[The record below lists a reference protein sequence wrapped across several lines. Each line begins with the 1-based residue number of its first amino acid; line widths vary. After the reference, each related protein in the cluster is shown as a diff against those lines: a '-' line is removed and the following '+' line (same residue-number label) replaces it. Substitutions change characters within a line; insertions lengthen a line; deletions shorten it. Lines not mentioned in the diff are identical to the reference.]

1 MALDSTRSRK
11 VRLTAGRRRNSTH
24 SMRPEQFRVIS
35 GSRQRANMRSN
46 QYLCTIERN
55 QNGKY
60 NVRIRAQFGSG
71 GSQGWV
77 LPLYFLASSFNAAMK
92 KLEES
97 LQLLQK
103 SEEKL
108 RFWTVDRTDDPN
120 LAGDLLQDFGL
131 RVDRRRDFP
140 RRTGEIAVPR
150 ERPVPAA
157 VLAPL
162 RRILADA
169 VAQERVPLVAGD

>member
-1 MALDSTRSRK
+1 
-11 VRLTAGRRRNSTH
+11 
-24 SMRPEQFRVIS
+24 
-35 GSRQRANMRSN
+35 MRSN
-46 QYLCTIERN
+46 QYRCTVERN

-60 NVRIRAQFGSG
+60 NVRIRAQFGG
-71 GSQGWV
+71 GPQAWG

-108 RFWTVDRTDDPN
+108 RFWAVERTDDPN
-120 LAGDLLQDFGL
+120 LADDLLQEFGL

-169 VAQERVPLVAGD
+169 VAQERLSLAAGD

>member
-1 MALDSTRSRK
+1 MPLDSSKAGKLRVVASRTRNHRQSGTPRTLEVVRGRK
-11 VRLTAGRRRNSTH
+11 QKV
-24 SMRPEQFRVIS
+24 SMRT
-35 GSRQRANMRSN
+35 N
-46 QYLCTIERN
+46 QYRCTIERN

-60 NVRIRAQFGSG
+60 NVRIRAQFGG
-71 GSQGWV
+71 PQVWV
-77 LPLYFLASSFNAAMK
+77 LPVYFLASSFSAAMK

-103 SEEKL
+103 TEEKL
-108 RFWTVDRTDDPN
+108 RFWAVERTDDPN

-131 RVDRRRDFP
+131 RLDRRRDFP
-140 RRTGEIAVPR
+140 RRLGEIAVPR
-150 ERPVPAA
+150 ERPVSAA

-169 VAQERVPLVAGD
+169 VAQERVPLAAGD

>member
-1 MALDSTRSRK
+1 MPFNNSKAAKLGVVAS
-11 VRLTAGRRRNSTH
+11 RRRH
-24 SMRPEQFRVIS
+24 SRSSAPSGKLEVIS
-35 GSRQRANMRSN
+35 GLRQKVTMRTN

-60 NVRIRAQFGSG
+60 NVRVRAQFGAG
-71 GSQGWV
+71 PQAWV
-77 LPLYFLASSFNAAMK
+77 LPVYFLASSFSAAMK

-108 RFWTVDRTDDPN
+108 RFWGVERSDDPN

-131 RVDRRRDFP
+131 RLDRRRDFP
-140 RRTGEIAVPR
+140 RRTGAIAVPR

-157 VLAPL
+157 MLAPL

-169 VAQERVPLVAGD
+169 VAQERVPLAAGD

>member
-1 MALDSTRSRK
+1 MPFNISKAAKLGVVTSRGRKSGRSTP
-11 VRLTAGRRRNSTH
+11 AGKL
-24 SMRPEQFRVIS
+24 EVIS
-35 GSRQRANMRSN
+35 GRKQRVTMRTN
-46 QYLCTIERN
+46 QYLCTMERN

-60 NVRIRAQFGSG
+60 NVRVRAQFGSG
-71 GSQGWV
+71 PQAWV
-77 LPLYFLASSFNAAMK
+77 LPVYFLASSFSAGMK

-108 RFWTVDRTDDPN
+108 RFWAVERTDDPN

-131 RVDRRRDFP
+131 RLDRRRDFP
-140 RRTGEIAVPR
+140 RRTGAIAVTR

-157 VLAPL
+157 MLAPL
-162 RRILADA
+162 RRVLADA
-169 VAQERVPLVAGD
+169 VAQERVPLAAGD